1 MSGSE
6 SDKSDNKAL
15 DGGENGVNS
24 EAKFS
29 VQDSGTDT
37 QAPMAWYFKLS
48 WILGDI
54 STPMAPIITIL
65 FFAGMY
71 HGETLDV
78 FHVNMF
84 IMNTVLIIMDTNASA
99 RPIRLLHFVSPLL
112 FWVVYVLF
120 NLIFWTSDHT
130 QHVLYP
136 DLMDWNEPG
145 HAIMVAILVGVIGIP
160 LSMLLWFIV
169 YRVKIAICNW
179 RYKDKPEYTPQ

>member
-1 MSGSE
+1 MRG
-6 SDKSDNKAL
+6 DKSSSRPDVPL
-15 DGGENGVNS
+15 
-24 EAKFS
+24 
-29 VQDSGTDT
+29 
-37 QAPMAWYFKLS
+37 AWYFKLS

-99 RPIRLLHFVSPLL
+99 RPIRLLHFVTPLL

-120 NLIFWTSDHT
+120 NYIFWTFDHT

-136 DLMDWNEPG
+136 DLMDWNKPG

-160 LSMLLWFIV
+160 LSMLVWFIV
-169 YRVKIAICNW
+169 YRVKIAICDW
-179 RYKDKPEYTPQ
+179 RYKDKPEWAKIQQLNLD